1 MRPLS
6 TSLLLHLT
14 LLLALALASVSCQSA
29 KTAFQFSPTGPQLS
43 VPATSSPASA
53 PAHASVAE
61 TETIA
66 TIPAVERRT
75 VPRLAARPHFMRRC
89 AASAT
94 AAAYQSARP
103 QASLRASLRAQNF
116 ARQFQAR
123 QPMAPAEN
131 GLGTMFLGIF
141 GILALLVGL
150 VGLIF
155 SGGGFFG
162 VLAAGGAIALAIS
175 VLVPYFT
182 GG

>member
-1 MRPLS
+1 
-6 TSLLLHLT
+6 
-14 LLLALALASVSCQSA
+14 
-29 KTAFQFSPTGPQLS
+29 
-43 VPATSSPASA
+43 
-53 PAHASVAE
+53 
-61 TETIA
+61 
-66 TIPAVERRT
+66 
-75 VPRLAARPHFMRRC
+75 
-89 AASAT
+89 
-94 AAAYQSARP
+94 
-103 QASLRASLRAQNF
+103 
-116 ARQFQAR
+116 
-123 QPMAPAEN
+123 MAPAEN